1 MSADKLRYQMK
12 NKPKGRPKEDVP
24 LDALPPTLDA
34 FLVKMCMEHPNATA
48 ADIAEYAEQYNKKIS
63 ERIEKLNHKLEE
75 L

>member
-1 MSADKLRYQMK
+1 MK

-24 LDALPPTLDA
+24 LDTLPPMLDA

-63 ERIEKLNHKLEE
+63 ARIEELNHKLEE

>member
-1 MSADKLRYQMK
+1 M

-24 LDALPPTLDA
+24 LDVLPPTLDA
-34 FLVKMCMEHPNATA
+34 FLVKMCMEHPNAAA

-63 ERIEKLNHKLEE
+63 ERIEKLSHKLEE

>member
-1 MSADKLRYQMK
+1 M
-12 NKPKGRPKEDVP
+12 NEPKGRPTEQVP
-24 LDALPPTLDA
+24 LDTLPPTLDG

-48 ADIAEYAEQYNKKIS
+48 ADIAEIAEQYNKNIS

>member
-1 MSADKLRYQMK
+1 MK
-12 NKPKGRPKEDVP
+12 VNKPKGRPTEQIP
-24 LDALPPTLDA
+24 LDVLPPTLDA

-63 ERIEKLNHKLEE
+63 ERIEELNHKLEE

>member
-1 MSADKLRYQMK
+1 M
-12 NKPKGRPKEDVP
+12 NEPKGRPTEQIP
-24 LDALPPTLDA
+24 LDVLPPTLDG

-48 ADIAEYAEQYNKKIS
+48 ADIAEIVEQYNKKIS

>member
-1 MSADKLRYQMK
+1 M
-12 NKPKGRPKEDVP
+12 NKPKGRPTEQVSLDV
-24 LDALPPTLDA
+24 LPPTLDG

-48 ADIAEYAEQYNKKIS
+48 ADIAEIAEQYNKNIS